1 VPAGQRLQSEMA
13 DAGDDAS
20 VDDRR
25 VLRQRQRTDGAP
37 DLELE
42 ELALRAEE
50 AELKTRRSSLRE
62 RATAVIG
69 KGA

>member
-1 VPAGQRLQSEMA
+1 
-13 DAGDDAS
+13 
-20 VDDRR
+20 
-25 VLRQRQRTDGAP
+25 
-37 DLELE
+37 LE